1 MDSVVVFIRLTTLI
15 PTKSTLVT
23 TALRHETNGIR
34 VLVNCLQQENNQLHN
49 SVTAL
54 ERQCHSLKAT
64 EDAFQTLCH
73 QEQLSATTLLQL
85 LQQGSDIQRDMRAV
99 QETAVLQHIM
109 TALIRCDTTGDW
121 IIHDIDLLVLRLQTV
136 PAIQHVKEDTLRHA
150 LRASASHSLSSLYH
164 ITTKLLEEQGEGY
177 L

>member
-136 PAIQHVKEDTLRHA
+136 PSIQHVKEDTLRHA
-150 LRASASHSLSSLYH
+150 LRARDRKSVV
-164 ITTKLLEEQGEGY
+164 
-177 L
+177 